1 MPGPRWTV
9 SAALAAIAS
18 ATAALTLSAAAHAT
32 PVGPCADVP
41 FVGVCVP
48 ISEQPSPPTQ
58 HNLGEVALPPDTSS
72 GVQVIN

>member
-18 ATAALTLSAAAHAT
+18 ATVAVGLTPTAHAV
-32 PVGPCADVP
+32 PVGPCEDVP

-58 HNLGEVALPPDTSS
+58 SNFGEVALPPDTSS
-72 GVQVIN
+72 GIQTIN